1 VVKTLAAAIALVC
14 AAALIDARGPIGQER
29 AQQEGTAAP
38 RADAVPRGTAAAAPR
53 GDAARGRKL
62 YTDDGCYQ
70 CHGRQGQGAVSG
82 PRLAPRPIP
91 FAAFSRYV
99 RRPTA
104 QMPPYTVNVLPE
116 AGLVDIY
123 AFLESIPAS
132 PPATAL
138 PLLTK

>member
-1 VVKTLAAAIALVC
+1 MKTLAAAIALVC
-14 AAALIDARGPIGQER
+14 AAALVDARGPIAQER

-38 RADAVPRGTAAAAPR
+38 RADSAPR

-62 YTDDGCYQ
+62 YTDDACYQ

-91 FAAFSRYV
+91 FAAFARYV

-104 QMPPYTVNVLPE
+104 QMPPYTVKVLPE
-116 AGLVDIY
+116 AGLADIY

-132 PPATAL
+132 PPASAL
-138 PLLTK
+138 PLLAR

>member
-1 VVKTLAAAIALVC
+1 VVKTLAAVVALAC
-14 AAALIDARGPIGQER
+14 AAALVEARGPIAQER
-29 AQQEGTAAP
+29 AQQEATAP
-38 RADAVPRGTAAAAPR
+38 RADVAPLGAGPR

-91 FAAFSRYV
+91 FAAFARYV

-104 QMPPYTVNVLPE
+104 QMPPYTAKVLPE
-116 AGLVDIY
+116 AGLADIY

-132 PPATAL
+132 PPASAL